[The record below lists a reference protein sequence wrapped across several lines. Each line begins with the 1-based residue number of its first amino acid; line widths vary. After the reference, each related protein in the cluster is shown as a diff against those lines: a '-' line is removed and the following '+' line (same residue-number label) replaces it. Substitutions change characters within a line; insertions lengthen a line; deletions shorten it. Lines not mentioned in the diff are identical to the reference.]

1 MDGLQNNVEK
11 VEQQINENLESM
23 NEVISDVTAIE
34 IATEEENINA
44 ENIDNVAEMREA
56 SSTNGI
62 EKEGEEN
69 KGNDIEMKV
78 DTLVEQVAILN
89 DLFEKKMLVDG
100 QKNKIIELQGDE
112 LQKLREGLYE
122 KILKPLLCDVID
134 IADDIHRMLRAYASK
149 SEETV
154 QIEKFMSVLEIYES
168 DIEDILGKYGV
179 DVYSCPEE
187 LFNPQKQKIVKIVQT
202 DDADKN
208 RCVAERITKGFA
220 LDGKMIRPERVN
232 VYKYQEQENSQEE
245 KDN

>member
-1 MDGLQNNVEK
+1 MDELQNNVEEIEQHENGN
-11 VEQQINENLESM
+11 VEST
-23 NEVISDVTAIE
+23 NEVISDVIAIE
-34 IATEEENINA
+34 TATEENINV
-44 ENIDNVAEMREA
+44 EDIDDVEEMREV

-62 EKEGEEN
+62 ETEEEEN
-69 KGNDIEMKV
+69 KGNNIELKV
-78 DTLVEQVAILN
+78 DTLVEQMGILN
-89 DLFEKKMLVDG
+89 DLFEKKILIDG
-100 QKNKIIELQGDE
+100 QKNKIIETQGGE
-112 LQKLREGLYE
+112 LQKLREGMYE

-154 QIEKFMSVLEIYES
+154 PIEKFMSVLEIYES
-168 DIEDILGKYGV
+168 DIEDILEKYGV

-208 RCVAERITKGFA
+208 RYIVERITKGFA

-232 VYKYQEQENSQEE
+232 VYKYQEQENSQTE